1 FGRRRGDEP
10 DVVEERSAERR
21 LEEIVAEDV
30 LSREAAERQRGAV
43 VIAHD
48 QAAGVAPRD
57 ELVHLPAVD
66 LKNVLVVA
74 VHRVA
79 GELVRRDVASKIER
93 RHRKVGGDSWV
104 GRSGGLAVVD
114 GRGKRRIELAVL
126 VDLAD
131 GGERPGDAVGA
142 GERPEQTVEGPVL
155 LVD

>member
-1 FGRRRGDEP
+1 
-10 DVVEERSAERR
+10 
-21 LEEIVAEDV
+21 
-30 LSREAAERQRGAV
+30 
-43 VIAHD
+43 
-48 QAAGVAPRD
+48 
-57 ELVHLPAVD
+57 D

-155 LVD
+155 VVDDDEVIDHLDGTRGPRVALPSPASDDGPAEGGGGRGGTDPEEAAPRDVGHGAGL